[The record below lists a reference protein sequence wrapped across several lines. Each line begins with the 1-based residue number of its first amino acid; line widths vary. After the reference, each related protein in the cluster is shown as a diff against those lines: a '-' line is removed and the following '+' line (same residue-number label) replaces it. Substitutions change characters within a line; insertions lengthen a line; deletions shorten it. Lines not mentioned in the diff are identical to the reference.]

1 MRHIEVIYL
10 SDTHAF
16 VDDYCL
22 EALIKSKMIK
32 KFFRPSERQWITI
45 AVGPIRSGQGG
56 YRGVERRRTGNFD
69 LMMPLPNGQS
79 KNRPVI

>member
-1 MRHIEVIYL
+1 MRHIEVIYRN
-10 SDTHAF
+10 DTHAF

-45 AVGPIRSGQGG
+45 GVGPLRSGQGG

-69 LMMPLPNGQS
+69 LMMPLPNGQA